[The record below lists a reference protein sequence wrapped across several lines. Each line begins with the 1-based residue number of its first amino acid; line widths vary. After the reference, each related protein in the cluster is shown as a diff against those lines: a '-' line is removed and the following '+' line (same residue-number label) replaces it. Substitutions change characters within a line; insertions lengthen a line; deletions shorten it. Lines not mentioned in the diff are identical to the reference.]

1 MQIRSYSA
9 DYESAVISL
18 WERCGLIRPWN
29 DPKKDIVRKLKIDP
43 DLLLVGLEDESL
55 IGTIMIGYEGHRG
68 WINYLAIDPD
78 HRRKGYVR
86 QLMVVAEK
94 LLAERGCPK
103 INLQVRT
110 DNRDAV
116 DFYKALGYQIDD
128 VTSLGKRLNGVP
140 RTSLTAA
147 SSPTTYLPSSNSGPY

>member
-1 MQIRSYSA
+1 MRIRPYSV
-9 DYESAVISL
+9 DDESAVISL
-18 WERCGLIRPWN
+18 WERCGLIRSWN
-29 DPKKDIVRKLKIDP
+29 DPRKDIARKIALDP
-43 DLLLVGLEDESL
+43 DLFLIAIEDESL

-78 HRRKGYVR
+78 HGRKGYAR
-86 QLMVVAEK
+86 QLMVAAEN

-128 VTSLGKRLNGVP
+128 VINLGKRLNG
-140 RTSLTAA
+140 
-147 SSPTTYLPSSNSGPY
+147 

>member
-9 DYESAVISL
+9 SCESAVISL

-29 DPKKDIVRKLKIDP
+29 DPKKDIARKMKNDP
-43 DLLLVGLEDESL
+43 DLLLVGLKGESL

-68 WINYLAIDPD
+68 WINYLAIDPN
-78 HRRKGYVR
+78 HRREGYAR
-86 QLMVVAEK
+86 QLMLVAEH

-103 INLQVRT
+103 VNLQVRT

-128 VTSLGKRLNGVP
+128 VTTLGKRLNG
-140 RTSLTAA
+140 
-147 SSPTTYLPSSNSGPY
+147 